1 MKTEQNIG
9 DMEAA
14 SGGPAFHPPARLL
27 VVDDSPLNLRL
38 IENIFQPPS
47 YDVHTLPDNR
57 RLFPAVAEHSPEVIL
72 LDVMMPGDDG
82 FMLCQRLKAD
92 PATAAIP
99 VIFITARDSI
109 RDRLAG
115 FEAGGVDYVA
125 KPFNH
130 FELTARVGLQ
140 VRLRRMTQ
148 EREALTRLALEEKRE
163 AAIARMTAGVAHNF
177 SNLLG
182 ASLGNL
188 MFLERQLG
196 PAPLPEVHAALGAL
210 RESLQRQQRL
220 VRQFLHLTDRG
231 RYAHHDGAPRPETVP
246 IAPLADAVAEDS
258 RAAHAPVDGSSSP
271 SWTLDIAPGAAI
283 LCDPG
288 HAEEILQ
295 LLMTE
300 MATLASPGGRL
311 ELHVP
316 LPIGGHL
323 RCRFTGIGLPLDPDC
338 GDILF
343 EPFSLPLS
351 HVGTGLAFAV
361 AKQLT
366 ERNRGSIRAAL
377 PAPGTIVIDLLFPVP

>member
-1 MKTEQNIG
+1 MANAPDHPPVPATG
-9 DMEAA
+9 GA
-14 SGGPAFHPPARLL
+14 SFHPPARLL

-47 YDVHTLPDNR
+47 YEVHALTDNR
-57 RLFPAVAEHSPEVIL
+57 RTFAMAAACDPEVIL

-82 FMLCQRLKAD
+82 FMLCQKLKAD
-92 PATAAIP
+92 PATATVP

-125 KPFNH
+125 KPYNH

-148 EREALTRLALEEKRE
+148 EREALTRIALEEKRE
-163 AAIARMTAGVAHNF
+163 ATIARMTAGVAHNF

-182 ASLGNL
+182 ASLGNF
-188 MFLERQLG
+188 MFLARQVG
-196 PAPLPEVHAALGAL
+196 ENPPPGVREALDDL
-210 RESLQRQQRL
+210 RESLLRQQRI

-231 RYAHHDGAPRPETVP
+231 RLAHHDGAPRPQRVP
-246 IAPLADAVAEDS
+246 LAPLVAALAEACHS
-258 RAAHAPVDGSSSP
+258 EHPPAAAEAPAWKV
-271 SWTLDIAPGAAI
+271 DIATGAAI
-283 LCDPG
+283 LCDAD
-288 HAEEILQ
+288 HAEEIFR

-300 MATLASPGGRL
+300 LTTLASPKGSL
-311 ELHVP
+311 ELRVGP
-316 LPIGGHL
+316 ALGGHL
-323 RCRFTGIGLPLDPDC
+323 GCRFLGSGLPLDP
-338 GDILF
+338 GFGEILF
-343 EPFSLPLS
+343 EPFSLPLA

-366 ERNRGSIRAAL
+366 ERNGGTIQAEI
-377 PAPGTIVIDLLFPVP
+377 PAPGTIAIELRFPVP